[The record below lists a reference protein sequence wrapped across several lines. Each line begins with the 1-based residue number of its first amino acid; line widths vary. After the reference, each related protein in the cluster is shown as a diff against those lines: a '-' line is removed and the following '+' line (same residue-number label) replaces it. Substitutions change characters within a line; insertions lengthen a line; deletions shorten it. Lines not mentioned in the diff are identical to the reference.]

1 MNYSN
6 GKDKQSDPSSLDKG
20 CKGAS
25 ERTKSSDIT
34 EQQAR
39 NIFYQLC
46 FECTGQYKYQRG
58 LRRDCIGQDRDE
70 KDLGKFSWVYRE
82 KA

>member
-1 MNYSN
+1 MILTAKTNN
-6 GKDKQSDPSSLDKG
+6 LRLKQLQKG
-20 CKGAS
+20 GKGAS
-25 ERTKSSDIT
+25 QRTKSSDIT

-46 FECTGQYKYQRG
+46 FECTGQYKYQGG
-58 LRRDCIGQDRDE
+58 LRRRDCIGQDRDE